1 MSRVRTI
8 FSHGK
13 YMKVVSVDRTR
24 PARKLSDKQ
33 NDFAIV
39 PLGWAADVT
48 KAMNAP
54 GYMVFT
60 LLAYLA
66 WKTKS
71 STFVLSNDYLKRYG
85 VDREAKRRALARLVK
100 AGVIRIDHRGRHA
113 PIVTLLIDPASY
125 V

>member
-1 MSRVRTI
+1 MSRARTI

-13 YMKVVSVDRTR
+13 YMEVISADRTR
-24 PARKLSDKQ
+24 PGRKLSGKQ
-33 NDFAIV
+33 NDFAMV

-85 VDREAKRRALARLVK
+85 VDRDAKHRALVRLEK
-100 AGVIRIDHRGRHA
+100 AGVILIERHGRHA
-113 PIVTLLIDPASY
+113 PIVTLLIEP
-125 V
+125 

>member
-39 PLGWAADVT
+39 PLGWATDVT
-48 KAMNAP
+48 EAINAP

-85 VDREAKRRALARLVK
+85 VDRDAKHRALVRLEK
-100 AGVIRIDHRGRHA
+100 AGVILIERHGHHA
-113 PIVTLLIDPASY
+113 PIVTLLIEP
-125 V
+125 